1 MSVASFRWKYG
12 VTLVGGGEI
21 LPGDLDLALG
31 HAPGLVAADG
41 GAQTALTAGFQ
52 PEKVIGDMDSINVAT
67 RDAFSPEDVVL
78 VEEQDSTDF
87 QKCLSRIAAPL
98 ILGLGFLGGRVDHEL
113 AALSA
118 LAQHPHD
125 CILLGKE
132 DIVFCAGSA
141 LNLELPR
148 SMRFSLFPM
157 GPVTGGSEGLKWPID
172 GLDMR
177 PNGTVGT
184 SNMVV
189 GPVRLRV
196 DQPGLLV
203 ILPRAAL
210 EVVLAAL
217 ESRQA
222 ASRAE

>member
-1 MSVASFRWKYG
+1 MSVAVFRWKCG

-21 LPGDLDLALG
+21 LPGDLDLALR

-41 GAQTALTAGFQ
+41 GAQTALTAGLR
-52 PEKVIGDMDSINVAT
+52 PEKVIGDMDSIDAKT
-67 RDAFSPEDVVL
+67 RDAFSPEDVVV

-118 LAQHPHD
+118 LAQHPHV

-141 LNLELPR
+141 LDLELPLG
-148 SMRFSLFPM
+148 MRFSLFPM

-177 PNGTVGT
+177 PDGTVGT

-196 DQPGLLV
+196 DHPGMLV

-210 EVVLAAL
+210 EAVLA
-217 ESRQA
+217 SRQA
-222 ASRAE
+222 ASRAK